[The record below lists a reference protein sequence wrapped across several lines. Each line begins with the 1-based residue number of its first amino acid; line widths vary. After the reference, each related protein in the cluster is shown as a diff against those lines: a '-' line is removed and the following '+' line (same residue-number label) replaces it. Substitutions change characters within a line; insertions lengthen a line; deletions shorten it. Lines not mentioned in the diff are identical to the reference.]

1 MTVHDV
7 LTYLDQQRVTITLTP
22 EGELRYRAPRGVM
35 TRVLHG
41 VVKACKDALV
51 HFLQTGEDAPLP
63 PGVTLPATDY
73 RRFLTWQTGKAP
85 ASAQLVAGPLPE
97 PRYHDVPSVPET
109 VLGPPC
115 WKQGCDPNALS
126 PSGQPRSTYYRRTR
140 LCVRCLNPLKNQLPH
155 GATTTRG
162 DEHELRLL

>member
-22 EGELRYRAPRGVM
+22 ACELRYRAPRGVM

-41 VVKACKDALV
+41 VLKTCKDPLV
-51 HFLQTGEDAPLP
+51 QLLTTGEDAPLP
-63 PGVTLPATDY
+63 RGVSLPETDY
-73 RRFLTWQTGKAP
+73 SRFLTWRTGTVP
-85 ASAQLVAGPLPE
+85 ASAQLMTEPLPQ
-97 PRYHDVPSVPET
+97 PRYHDVPSAPET

-115 WKQGCDPNALS
+115 SKQGCGPTALS

-140 LCVRCLNPLKNQLPH
+140 LCVRCLCRLKNQLPDTY
-155 GATTTRG
+155 ATATK
-162 DEHELRLL
+162 DEDELRLL